1 MPRVSRKALS
11 RGEMERVPLPA
22 PQYGSC
28 SFSSEERCAEASFI
42 VTRPP
47 LLGAGATWFMQCA
60 CSCSGA
66 MGYFFPSII
75 TLLCGLCYLQFAG
88 VPFTHY
94 YFTIP
99 SIVTIALTFSY
110 LISIW
115 RVGPLAARSKP
126 YLLSLPLSWAGWSAT
141 FLVGF
146 LGPTED
152 IPFGSL
158 MHFLVV
164 VGVCLFSGILANK
177 SGVLPSPG
185 HVIQPTACCCA
196 LRFILC
202 FT

>member
-1 MPRVSRKALS
+1 MTIN
-11 RGEMERVPLPA
+11 
-22 PQYGSC
+22 
-28 SFSSEERCAEASFI
+28 EASAQRSSDENEQDPYCGVGKGTLSISPRLRSF
-42 VTRPP
+42 
-47 LLGAGATWFMQCA
+47 LLCLGMRDEALAGWQSFHVSPAH
-60 CSCSGA
+60 A

-146 LGPTED
+146 LGPTQD